1 MWERPQV
8 TRPCGGGR
16 REVPGAAAAQATFL
30 EELAPS
36 CVLHNGLGLTVWRRA
51 REALLGWGGRRR
63 ADSKSF
69 EMPNC
74 QGAQA
79 SGKPL

>member
-36 CVLHNGLGLTVWRRA
+36 CVLHNGLGLTVRRRA